1 MTDPDAHTDDG
12 RSGAHSDDDGP
23 ADDIDPENGSRVQP
37 AEPPIAEKP
46 YKVVFEGSRCFGA
59 GKCAA
64 VADNWGMDLETGLAR
79 PKSYFVSED
88 ALDENVE
95 AATVCPAKKGRGVI
109 HVVDRETGAEIA
121 PDPEGDGTLSL
132 G

>member
-1 MTDPDAHTDDG
+1 MTHTSSDADAAPDAGASPDG
-12 RSGAHSDDDGP
+12 DADADGTP
-23 ADDIDPENGSRVQP
+23 DSASRARP
-37 AEPPIAEKP
+37 DEPPIAEKP
-46 YKVVFEGSRCFGA
+46 YKIVFEGGRCFGA

-64 VADNWGMDLETGLAR
+64 VASNWEMDLSTGLAR
-79 PKSYFVSED
+79 PKSSFVGED
-88 ALDENVE
+88 ELAENVE
-95 AATVCPAKKGRGVI
+95 AAEVCPAKKGDGVI